1 MKGSRIFPHMG
12 LLAPFISYVVRDTV
26 RSKTLLT
33 LILTVLTAA
42 SAAILLTHGVLV
54 GFRTMLV
61 DGERGW
67 LGDVVISPRGG
78 DTNIRLSDE
87 IEKKLTAMSEVEAFS
102 TRSYGQVIV
111 RYEEKKTTPFRT
123 LGISPANDRRVTWL
137 ESKIIEGTYFA
148 DSHSTDEVLLG
159 KGLADDLVGIEGDG
173 RSVHAGD
180 LVNISM
186 PDGTYRSMRVRGIL
200 DAKNFSPNWILYF
213 QKSDLDR
220 MDAGGRNAQMI
231 VKLKQGIDPMDVREQ
246 LQNAFPTVVVRTW
259 EEESQYVRDIMEAVS
274 FITLSIKN
282 LLVVTIFLVIS
293 IVIYIDVNQ
302 KRRQI
307 GIVKSMGAPNSFVIL
322 AYVTQAFLYAI
333 VGACIGSAVFL
344 LVGYWSRQHPI
355 PLLIGDFQLLSTM
368 SIFAQTIVAVF
379 LSALIGA
386 FSPAW
391 LAAKGKIID
400 DMRGRN

>member
-26 RSKTLLT
+26 RSKTLLA

-102 TRSYGQVIV
+102 TRSHGQVIV

>member
-1 MKGSRIFPHMG
+1 MKGSDIFPRMG
-12 LLAPFISYVVRDTV
+12 LLAPFISYVFRDTV

-42 SAAILLTHGVLV
+42 SAAILLTHGVLE

-61 DGERGW
+61 AGERGW

-78 DTNIRLSDE
+78 DTSIRLSDE
-87 IEKKLTAMSEVEAFS
+87 IEKKLTVMSEVEAFS
-102 TRSYGQVIV
+102 TRSHGQTIV
-111 RYEEKKTTPFRT
+111 RYEEKKSTPFRT
-123 LGISPANDRRVTWL
+123 IGITPASDRRVTWL
-137 ESKIIEGTYFA
+137 ENKVIEGTFFA

-180 LVNISM
+180 IVHVSM
-186 PDGTYRSMRVRGIL
+186 PDGTYRAMRIRGIL
-200 DAKNFSPNWILYF
+200 DAKNFSPNWVLYL
-213 QKSDLDR
+213 QKSDLER
-220 MDAGGRNAQMI
+220 IDAGGRNAQMV
-231 VKLKQGIDPMDVREQ
+231 VKLKEDVDPIAVREQ
-246 LQNAFPTVVVRTW
+246 LQNEFPTVVVRTW

-322 AYVTQAFLYAI
+322 AYVTQAFLYAV
-333 VGACIGSAVFL
+333 VGACIGSTLFL
-344 LVGYWSRQHPI
+344 LAGFWSGQHPI
-355 PLLIGDFQLLSTM
+355 PLLIGDFQLLSTPG
-368 SIFAQTIVAVF
+368 IFVQTIVAVF

-386 FSPAW
+386 LSPAW

-400 DMRGRN
+400 DMRGKN